1 MLLTVILWSHT
12 AFLLLPSSGFNFLTV
27 GLDTAYCSVSIVNA
41 VFVKVSGHLATR
53 LLPVRLR

>member
-1 MLLTVILWSHT
+1 MLLTEIFWLHT
-12 AFLLLPSSGFNFLTV
+12 AFLLLLNSGFNFLTV
-27 GLDTAYCSVSIVNA
+27 GLDTVYCSVSIVNA